1 MINEDFQKGDERGE
15 KNNKGCIQLQEERR
29 RLMGWGQW
37 GKRGG
42 GWGGRSEGR
51 LYIQTDRYIVKQ

>member
-29 RLMGWGQW
+29 RMGVGVV
-37 GKRGG
+37 R
-42 GWGGRSEGR
+42 EGCIYK
-51 LYIQTDRYIVKQ
+51 LTATLSNNEDQVAWNNTEPC